1 MHFPSQA
8 SHKEFGSKDISIL
21 QPPLATNYRAR
32 GAWTE
37 TCKTVTVYTHSRE
50 AEKKGRSP
58 LPANRKRG
66 FSPSKRGDR
75 YRVMHTPTA
84 PGDGW
89 STTKDVLLRESSESD
104 LT

>member
-50 AEKKGRSP
+50 AEKKKADP
-58 LPANRKRG
+58 LSQPIG
-66 FSPSKRGDR
+66 SGGSLPPSVVIGI
-75 YRVMHTPTA
+75 
-84 PGDGW
+84 G
-89 STTKDVLLRESSESD
+89 
-104 LT
+104 